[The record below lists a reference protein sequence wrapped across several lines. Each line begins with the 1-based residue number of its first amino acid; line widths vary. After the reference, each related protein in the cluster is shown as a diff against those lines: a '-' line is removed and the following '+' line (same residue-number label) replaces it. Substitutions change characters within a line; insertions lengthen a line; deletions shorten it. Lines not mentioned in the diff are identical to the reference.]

1 MVKRGS
7 ELGLKATCP
16 CVGVLCFL
24 VALFTG
30 LFTSSDA
37 SADSPAPAIKGT
49 PLVVPAAVM
58 GVTNPHLI
66 RASLPTPSGQ
76 TAFLSEQVRTLARR
90 ADTLAREGL
99 HLNPRSTSKE
109 KLHLRFDSR
118 LSGGV
123 VSLCYRH

>member
-7 ELGLKATCP
+7 ELGLKGTCP
-16 CVGVLCFL
+16 CIGVLCFL

-30 LFTSSDA
+30 LFTSQSA
-37 SADSPAPAIKGT
+37 SADAPAPAIKGT

-58 GVTNPHLI
+58 GVTNPYLI
-66 RASLPTPSGQ
+66 RSALPTPNGH
-76 TAFLSEQVRTLARR
+76 TTFLSEQLRMLARR
-90 ADTLAREGL
+90 ADSLAREGL
-99 HLNPRSTSKE
+99 HLNQRSTRKQ

-123 VSLCYRH
+123 VSLRYRH